1 MQSYVSFKFMLK
13 RYFNTLWEYLSLM
26 CVVNRSDLII
36 YDFSYNTE
44 EDNVHKTD
52 SHILEV
58 VNQV

>member
-1 MQSYVSFKFMLK
+1 
-13 RYFNTLWEYLSLM
+13 M